1 MSSSL
6 WPHELQ
12 QARLPWP
19 SLCPRVCSNS
29 CPLSRDCHP
38 ATPSSAAPFSS
49 CPQSLPAS
57 GSFPMSWLF
66 TSGGQ
71 SIGASAAVLP
81 MMIQGWFPLGLT
93 GLISFLSKR
102 LSRVFSSI
110 ANWKHQLFS
119 AQPSLWFNF
128 HICIWLLDTFD
139 YPNLCWQS
147 DVSTFLI
154 AV

>member
-1 MSSSL
+1 MSNY
-6 WPHELQ
+6 LQ
-12 QARLPWP
+12 SHGLQDTRLPCP
-19 SLCPRVCSNS
+19 SLSPGVCSNS
-29 CPLSRDCHP
+29 CLLSWWPSNHL
-38 ATPSSAAPFSS
+38 SSATAFF
-49 CPQSLPAS
+49 CLQSFPAS
-57 GSFPMSWLF
+57 RSFSMSQLS

-71 SIGASAAVLP
+71 STGALASVLS
-81 MMIQGWFPLGLT
+81 MSIQGWFPLGLT